1 MHIAFTNVQIP
12 ANQKNSTQ
20 KKILPQKE
28 KKKPVNFWCKEND
41 IPPPPPKKNVQSCGK
56 IKCNILRAEV

>member
-28 KKKPVNFWCKEND
+28 KKKQLISGVKKMTFHL
-41 IPPPPPKKNVQSCGK
+41 PPPQKKMCKAVEK
-56 IKCNILRAEV
+56 